1 MDKQSS
7 LIKNLFLENLLPKLF
22 IFDLDYTI
30 WPLWIDTHVSG
41 PVFKAD
47 PNKPFIALDGYSTKI
62 QLYNDVPKIFQLI
75 KGCSDT
81 KLAVASRTEEPEW

>member
-1 MDKQSS
+1 M
-7 LIKNLFLENLLPKLF
+7 
-22 IFDLDYTI
+22 
-30 WPLWIDTHVSG
+30 V
-41 PVFKAD
+41 AD

>member
-1 MDKQSS
+1 DSRENQAQVKRIAGEKTEEYQVS
-7 LIKNLFLENLLPKLF
+7 LKAER
-22 IFDLDYTI
+22 
-30 WPLWIDTHVSG
+30 IDTHVSG

-81 KLAVASRTEEPEW
+81 KLAVASRTEEPE